1 MPHDI
6 AAATARPPLA
16 VIAEDEP
23 LLAAELRETL
33 CALWPGLQVAAV
45 VHDGIG
51 ALLAIERERP
61 DVVFLDIEMP
71 RLNGLDVARQIG
83 RKAHIVFITAYNQH
97 ALRAFDAGAVDY
109 VLKPIQTVRLAETVQ
124 RIKDRLGATPT
135 DLKPALAAIEA
146 AAPAPHRHL
155 QWINVSRGNTVRLIM
170 VDEVCYFKA
179 DNKYTLVVTPDS
191 ESLIK
196 KTIIELR
203 AELDPAVFW
212 QVHRSTLAHV
222 SAIDSVLRDDRGGLQ
237 LRLKQ
242 RTELLTV
249 SEPYYALFRQ
259 M

>member
-1 MPHDI
+1 MSHDT
-6 AAATARPPLA
+6 AAAPRPPLA

-33 CALWPGLQVAAV
+33 CALWPELRVVAL

-51 ALLAIERERP
+51 ALLAVEREQP
-61 DVVFLDIEMP
+61 NVVFLDIEMP
-71 RLNGLDVARQIG
+71 RLNGLDVARQIS
-83 RKAHIVFITAYNQH
+83 RKAHVVFITAYDQH

-109 VLKPIQTVRLAETVQ
+109 VLKPIQTARLVETVQ
-124 RIKDRLGATPT
+124 RIKDRLGATPP

-146 AAPAPHRHL
+146 ASPTARRHL
-155 QWINVSRGNTVRLIM
+155 QWINASCGNAVRLIM

-196 KTIIELR
+196 KTISELR

-242 RTELLTV
+242 RPEILIV
-249 SEPYYALFRQ
+249 SEPYHPLFRQ